1 MRGQA
6 AFNLHGS
13 AADHPGTAVDAASAG
28 AGRSASRPAGIT
40 ANAAWTT
47 MATSPSRQWRGEAGQ
62 LPADRSPGAA
72 EPGLLMDWCPDAD
85 TRDHVIARRNVLTG
99 LWAGRLIGLTGADLA
114 RYAAGMHRAD
124 FEVPGDADIV
134 AALLRDFDG
143 AGIVMTEGMVRQTLA
158 AFHRQALVQTHCT
171 D

>member
-1 MRGQA
+1 MQRHA
-6 AFNLHGS
+6 E
-13 AADHPGTAVDAASAG
+13 PAVDGQESAVS
-28 AGRSASRPAGIT
+28 AVATPWVAMASRPSQPA
-40 ANAAWTT
+40 
-47 MATSPSRQWRGEAGQ
+47 R
-62 LPADRSPGAA
+62 PADRPEA
-72 EPGLLMDWCPDAD
+72 EMRPDWCLDAD

-99 LWAGRLIGLTGADLA
+99 LWAGELLGLAGSDLA

-134 AALLRDFDG
+134 AALLRDLG
-143 AGIVMTEGMVRQTLA
+143 QAGVPMTDRVVRQKLA

>member
-1 MRGQA
+1 
-6 AFNLHGS
+6 
-13 AADHPGTAVDAASAG
+13 
-28 AGRSASRPAGIT
+28 
-40 ANAAWTT
+40 
-47 MATSPSRQWRGEAGQ
+47 MATSPSRQWRGEA
-62 LPADRSPGAA
+62 
-72 EPGLLMDWCPDAD
+72 GLLMDWCPDAD